1 MPINNERGSVVII
14 TAVLILALLTIIG
27 ISSMKT
33 SITEQQISTNHLIYN
48 MNFYAAE
55 SGAPH
60 GVLWLGSKDLEDD
73 CAGLS
78 GTDLEECKDWFY
90 PDSDDDDNQDWFTLS
105 NKTKYTWKVQHRVNT
120 DGDILYYG
128 DDGKY
133 DESGVK
139 VSDVKDH
146 LWEVNTTT
154 GIPLEI
160 IDAEGTHPRGG
171 LAHIRTTWIFTPPFE
186 MPGAALWVDSS
197 VDGHGVSGSIIG
209 EHQAGSSCPDVPDI
223 MYDKPLGVIDY
234 VGDTGLN
241 KVVEQSTGMYPMPL
255 VGARLRKIA
264 DITITGS
271 NNIDEGA
278 VITSEENPGV
288 VVFDGDSKATN
299 LTGYGIL
306 YVDGNLELAGS
317 LDWHGVILVSGNITL
332 SGGGTKT
339 IYGAIVGMGNA
350 IAINGSVDIQYDCEL
365 LTDLFDKYAS
375 YRMTS
380 WRQM

>member
-1 MPINNERGSVVII
+1 MPINNERGSIIVI
-14 TAVLILALLTIIG
+14 AVLILALLSIIG
-27 ISSMKT
+27 VSALKT
-33 SITEQQISTNHLIYN
+33 SITEQQISTNHLIYQ

-60 GVLWLGSKDLEDD
+60 GILWLNTFNLEND
-73 CAGLS
+73 G
-78 GTDLEECKDWFY
+78 EKDWFM
-90 PDSDDDDNQDWFTLS
+90 SDEDGNITSVVEEQEWFSLS
-105 NKTKYTWKVQHRVNT
+105 NGTSYTWKVQHQVNA

-133 DESGVK
+133 ESGVK

-171 LAHIRTTWIFTPPFE
+171 LARIRTTWIFTPAFE
-186 MPGAALWVDSS
+186 MPAAALWVDSS
-197 VDGHGVSGSIIG
+197 VDGNGVSGSIIG
-209 EHQAGSSCPDVPDI
+209 EHQTGSSCPDVPDI
-223 MYDKPLGVIDY
+223 MYDVEGGTIEYNGDMGDSPLIE
-234 VGDTGLN
+234 
-241 KVVEQSTGMYPMPL
+241 KSTGMYPMPL
-255 VGARLRKIA
+255 IGARLRKIA

-271 NNIDEGA
+271 NNIDESA
-278 VITSEENPGV
+278 VITSESDPGV

>member
-60 GVLWLGSKDLEDD
+60 GSLWLKTLDLKDD
-73 CAGLS
+73 
-78 GTDLEECKDWFY
+78 TDTASFGPLDASDEPEWFE
-90 PDSDDDDNQDWFTLS
+90 LS
-105 NKTKYTWKVQHRVNT
+105 NKTRYTWKVQHQVNA

-133 DESGVK
+133 ESGVK

-171 LAHIRTTWIFTPPFE
+171 LARIRTTWIFTPAFE
-186 MPGAALWVDSS
+186 MPAAALWVDSS
-197 VDGHGVSGSIIG
+197 VDGNGVSGSIIG
-209 EHQAGSSCPDVPDI
+209 EHQTGSSCPDVPDI
-223 MYDKPLGVIDY
+223 MYDVEGGTIEYNGDMGDSPLIE
-234 VGDTGLN
+234 
-241 KVVEQSTGMYPMPL
+241 KSTGMYPMPL
-255 VGARLRKIA
+255 IGARLRKIA

-271 NNIDEGA
+271 NNIDESA
-278 VITSEENPGV
+278 VITSESDPGV

-365 LTDLFDKYAS
+365 LTDLFDKFS
-375 YRMTS
+375 GYRMTS

>member
-60 GVLWLGSKDLEDD
+60 GSLWLKTLDLKDD
-73 CAGLS
+73 
-78 GTDLEECKDWFY
+78 TDTASFGPLDASDEPEWFE
-90 PDSDDDDNQDWFTLS
+90 LS
-105 NKTKYTWKVQHRVNT
+105 NKTRYTWLVKHRLDA
-120 DGDILYYG
+120 DGNILYYG
-128 DDGKY
+128 DAWKDNGDGTTTIG
-133 DESGVK
+133 E
-139 VSDVKDH
+139 KDH